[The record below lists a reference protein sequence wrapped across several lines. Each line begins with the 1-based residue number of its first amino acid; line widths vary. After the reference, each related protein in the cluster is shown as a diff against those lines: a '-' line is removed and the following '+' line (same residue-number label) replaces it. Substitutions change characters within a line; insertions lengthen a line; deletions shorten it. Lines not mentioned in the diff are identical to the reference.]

1 MAQAKAL
8 IDKLLGVTVENI
20 SAGRRYPNRTAA
32 TEGVVISELQPQSY
46 LARIGARPG
55 DVIRQLDDIPIK
67 DIKDFEKAM
76 VKYRN
81 KSSVVMLL
89 QRDHELYYISV
100 KI

>member
-1 MAQAKAL
+1 
-8 IDKLLGVTVENI
+8 
-20 SAGRRYPNRTAA
+20 
-32 TEGVVISELQPQSY
+32 VVISELQPQSY

-100 KI
+100 KL